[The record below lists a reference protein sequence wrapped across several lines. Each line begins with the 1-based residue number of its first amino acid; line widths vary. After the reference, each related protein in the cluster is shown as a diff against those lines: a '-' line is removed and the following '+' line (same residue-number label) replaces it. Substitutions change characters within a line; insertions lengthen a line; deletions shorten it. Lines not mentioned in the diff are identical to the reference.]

1 MNSFEFAL
9 FLHKDYCEF
18 YDKRY
23 SDNYYK
29 EKMCRNCFTNK
40 LKIFSVKDKSGFRK
54 FYPNY
59 KNCHKNYMIEDALD
73 GIWMT
78 NGEII

>member
-29 EKMCRNCFTNK
+29 EKCAEIVLQTN
-40 LKIFSVKDKSGFRK
+40 
-54 FYPNY
+54 
-59 KNCHKNYMIEDALD
+59 
-73 GIWMT
+73 
-78 NGEII
+78 